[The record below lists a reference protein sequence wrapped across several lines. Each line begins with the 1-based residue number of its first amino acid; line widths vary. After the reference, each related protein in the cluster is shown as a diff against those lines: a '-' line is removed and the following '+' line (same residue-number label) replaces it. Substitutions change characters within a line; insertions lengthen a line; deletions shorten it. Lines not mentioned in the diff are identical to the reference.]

1 MAIQA
6 FISFERLMRTAQLF
20 TTGQVVRLQGT
31 MPLHSVVKFSEK
43 FFNMMR
49 EHQMVGT
56 CSHNFGALDM
66 VQVVLMAMC
75 LTTVYVCGWQSSSTA
90 STSNEPG
97 PDDAACT
104 AVLGDK
110 TMLLCCKVLGMMS
123 NQSLVNCCILVWSV
137 QNGYMGTTG
146 PALWPPCADYR
157 DPFFIWPGVV

>member
-1 MAIQA
+1 MPIQA

-56 CSHNFGALDM
+56 CSHTFGALDM
-66 VQVVLMAMC
+66 VQVVLMAMY
-75 LTTVYVCGWQSSSTA
+75 LMTVYVCGWQSSSTA

-110 TMLLCCKVLGMMS
+110 TVLLCCKGLGMMS
-123 NQSLVNCCILVWSV
+123 NESLDNCRFLAFSCKTGTWALQVRSY
-137 QNGYMGTTG
+137 GYHVLTIG
-146 PALWPPCADYR
+146 ARFLFWPE
-157 DPFFIWPGVV
+157 VV